1 MVRAYSPASS
11 ARRPNAALL
20 YQPAL
25 PVLFSDGALSKE
37 TPSVPEPHPKAE
49 VIRDASP

>member
-1 MVRAYSPASS
+1 LV
-11 ARRPNAALL
+11 
-20 YQPAL
+20 
-25 PVLFSDGALSKE
+25 SDGVFSKE